1 VRPQDGH
8 GQDAV
13 VTALQNGIAGAS
25 ETKPIAGQPR
35 LKNKGAQH
43 RRWRR
48 QTGRGNDGAVESPEK
63 QKQLSRPFH
72 RPLEISLRRDSHIP
86 TARLRPGWKSAKPKT
101 GFSLSHAWLATIT
114 PVRSF
119 KKQTTKKGSRPLRG
133 LVILN
138 FQDHLVLE
146 TQPAFRIIL
155 GLENAQAILTEGIV
169 VHDVKGEETAD
180 FAERVSG

>member
-1 VRPQDGH
+1 
-8 GQDAV
+8 
-13 VTALQNGIAGAS
+13 
-25 ETKPIAGQPR
+25 
-35 LKNKGAQH
+35 
-43 RRWRR
+43 
-48 QTGRGNDGAVESPEK
+48 VESPEK

-138 FQDHLVLE
+138 FQDHLALE

-155 GLENAQAILTEGIV
+155 GLENAP
-169 VHDVKGEETAD
+169 
-180 FAERVSG
+180 ERSRLPR

>member
-1 VRPQDGH
+1 
-8 GQDAV
+8 
-13 VTALQNGIAGAS
+13 
-25 ETKPIAGQPR
+25 
-35 LKNKGAQH
+35 
-43 RRWRR
+43 
-48 QTGRGNDGAVESPEK
+48 VESPEK

-138 FQDHLVLE
+138 FQDHLALE

-155 GLENAQAILTEGIV
+155 GLENANVA
-169 VHDVKGEETAD
+169 AD
-180 FAERVSG
+180 KSASAMFLRLRSSVCRNLDERRGFRRLAGLAMDGRQSDGGADPGSVRREALSRDTRKIDEN

>member
-72 RPLEISLRRDSHIP
+72 RPLEISLERDSPIP
-86 TARLRPGWKSAKPKT
+86 TAWLRPGWKSGKPKP
-101 GFSLSHAWLATIT
+101 GFPLSHAWLAMMT
-114 PVRSF
+114 PAPSS
-119 KKQTTKKGSRPLRG
+119 KEQNKKKGSRPLRG
-133 LVILN
+133 LVPHN

-146 TQPAFRIIL
+146 TKPAFRIIL
-155 GLENAQAILTEGIV
+155 RLEYATGTLMA
-169 VHDVKGEETAD
+169 
-180 FAERVSG
+180 